1 MRPETAQVL
10 LDYIKSCLDPMGMWY
25 ERNLKPL
32 RHPDIIIPAPFPADP
47 PEVFSMRKI
56 FIAFAA
62 FAFLCACSHAQDDQS
77 LGDLARQV
85 RAQKQQKAS
94 PAKDLAKGA
103 PSQTDT
109 KDSSH
114 SKTPHVLNSDDS
126 SDSAAP
132 KSTDS
137 NHSDSGKT
145 GSGDAKSS
153 DATDPSQRE
162 AEAENWKSQIQE
174 QKSAIAQ
181 LQQQIEQLSSSI
193 HYAGANCVSNC
204 EKWNEHQQQKQE
216 QVDTMKS
223 QLQELQHHLEEMQES
238 ARKQGFGSSVYE
250 P

>member
-1 MRPETAQVL
+1 MR
-10 LDYIKSCLDPMGMWY
+10 
-25 ERNLKPL
+25 R
-32 RHPDIIIPAPFPADP
+32 
-47 PEVFSMRKI
+47 VFVV
-56 FIAFAA
+56 FAA
-62 FAFLCACSHAQDDQS
+62 VTFLCICSHAQDDQS

-85 RAQKQQKAS
+85 RAQKQQKGSQAKEAS
-94 PAKDLAKGA
+94 V
-103 PSQTDT
+103 SQPGT
-109 KDSSH
+109 KASSQA
-114 SKTPHVLNSDDS
+114 KTPHVLNSDDG
-126 SDSAAP
+126 SDSTVP
-132 KSTDS
+132 KSANL

-145 GSGDAKSS
+145 GSADAKSS
-153 DATDPSQRE
+153 DAPDPSQRE